1 LFIFG
6 AYKSFSFIA
15 PRLVFKEGKVRIQCI
30 TALNAINQRY
40 HLNHLTSWVEMLCL
54 GLYEISFNE
63 FIIVIISIT
72 IIHFF
77 INHLFKKD

>member
-1 LFIFG
+1 
-6 AYKSFSFIA
+6 
-15 PRLVFKEGKVRIQCI
+15 
-30 TALNAINQRY
+30 
-40 HLNHLTSWVEMLCL
+40 MLCL

-77 INHLFKKD
+77 INHLFKKDWVSRQPNVYNSSGLNLFLFDSPPLFFHKLLHYI